1 MEMKT
6 NSSVKKRKSKLT
18 NDQIRSLLNDPFQ
31 GKGGYKPQKI
41 TKKPE
46 LKVAT
51 NENLVFPK
59 GIIKQAMQR
68 AIEKIDP
75 RVYPESYS
83 ESLCS
88 KLGEKYGI
96 SPIRVVVANGG
107 DTIIDTIVR
116 MTVKKGYSAVII
128 APTFSMYEHA
138 IRVQGGEINQMFL
151 SPAPDFKLNLND
163 ILANIHPRKDR
174 LMFLCSP
181 NNPTG
186 NQFDKRMV
194 IKLIAEFPGIVAL
207 DEAYASFG
215 RYSMVSSLDEFPN
228 LLIMKTFSKA
238 FGLAGLRI
246 GYSLS
251 SELLATRMK
260 EILPIYNVNS
270 IAIEVAKELLDRED
284 QINPV
289 FNEIIT
295 ERERVFGELEQIPGI
310 MPFKSDANFI
320 LFKTIN
326 YTARELHQELSTKG
340 ILLRKQT
347 DAPLCGQC
355 LRVTITTKENNNFFL
370 ETLEKIINTKN

>member
-6 NSSVKKRKSKLT
+6 NPTIKRKKSKLSD
-18 NDQIRSLLNDPFQ
+18 DQIRSLLNDPFQ
-31 GKGGYKPQKI
+31 GKGGYKPQTI
-41 TKKPE
+41 IEKPE
-46 LKVAT
+46 LKAAA

-68 AIEKIDP
+68 AIEKVDP

-138 IRVQGGEINQMFL
+138 IRVQGGEINQLFL
-151 SPAPDFKLNLND
+151 SPAPDFKLDLEN
-163 ILANIHPRKDR
+163 ILANINPEKDR

-186 NQFDKRMV
+186 NQFDERTVK
-194 IKLIAEFPGIVAL
+194 KLIEEFPGIVAL

-215 RYSMVSSLDEFPN
+215 RYSLASSLDDFPN
-228 LLIMKTFSKA
+228 LLIIKTFSKA

-260 EILPIYNVNS
+260 EILPTYNVNS
-270 IAIEVAKELLDRED
+270 IAIEVAKQLLAQED
-284 QINPV
+284 QITPL
-289 FNEIIT
+289 FKRIIN
-295 ERERVFGELEQIPGI
+295 ERERVFRELKKIPGI
-310 MPFKSDANFI
+310 VPFKSDANFI
-320 LFKTIN
+320 LFKTTN
-326 YTARELHQELSTKG
+326 YTANELHQKFSKER

-347 DAPLCGQC
+347 TTPLCKQC
-355 LRVTITTKENNNFFL
+355 LRVTITTRENNNFFL
-370 ETLEKIINTKN
+370 NTLKKIIKT